1 MKVLSGGDQRYHR
14 IIHILNKMSE
24 FTLFIP
30 KITPESRYV
39 ISGPDCQILT
49 INVPPGGTIESEPGA
64 M

>member
-1 MKVLSGGDQRYHR
+1 MAT
-14 IIHILNKMSE
+14 E

-49 INVPPGGTIESEPGA
+49 VNIPANGTMESEPGA
-64 M
+64 MYVFLVFISYYSL